1 MAARYPA
8 ARPAATAVYYL
19 AMAWAH
25 RLAVAIAVTLLCSCA
40 PRHVAAPAAGGFTAP
55 TLPEA
60 TASPVTVEVRT
71 DVAPLVALIKAA
83 APRPLAAGDRVV
95 PVVNRSV
102 AKLNAHVRYEVLLA
116 DVALKLDGAAVTAEA
131 TIDFRLNVQA
141 RGRGLGGLIR
151 VSAGVTSCGYG
162 ESMARVR
169 FSLAGRLR
177 LAPGPT
183 LRFVPGGWR
192 TQWLRPCR
200 LGMGLRLDQLLRLSA
215 IQGRVND
222 AITAALAAAPKRLDL
237 AGRLDRLQKRLAG
250 SHRIATGTWLF
261 IRPERSNIVAVSGR
275 GSVLGVRVR
284 TVARLHI
291 RTSVSYTALTARLRA
306 RFRDRVAHAPWT
318 ITGVRSYTGGGRLV
332 VAVTLSSPVATTV
345 YFVGQPQYTPD
356 LGALTMRDGKLSR
369 ASVAV
374 LGSHAAALQSAL
386 RDATQLRLA
395 HADPLAGRPLD
406 VGSDAKLSLA
416 GVSAGASNIALTRA
430 GVVVT
435 TALAPSR

>member
-19 AMAWAH
+19 AMARAH
-25 RLAVAIAVTLLCSCA
+25 RLAVAIAVTGLCSCGPKHVTA
-40 PRHVAAPAAGGFTAP
+40 PVAGGFTAP
-55 TLPEA
+55 TLPET

-102 AKLNAHVRYEVLLA
+102 AKLNAHVRYEVRLA
-116 DVALKLDGAAVTAEA
+116 DVALQLNGAAATAEA

-141 RGRGLGGLIR
+141 RGRGLGGLIS

-162 ESMARVR
+162 EPMPRVR

-183 LRFVPGGWR
+183 LRFLPGGWR

-200 LGMGLRLDQLLRLSA
+200 LGMGLRLDQLLQLSA
-215 IQGRVND
+215 IRRRVND

-250 SHRIATGTWLF
+250 SHRIAVGTWLF
-261 IRPERSNIVAVSGR
+261 VRPERSDIVAINGR

-284 TVARLHI
+284 SLARLHL
-291 RTSVSYTALTARLRA
+291 RTSVSYAEVAARLRERYRG
-306 RFRDRVAHAPWT
+306 RFAHKPWT
-318 ITGVRSYTGGGRLV
+318 VTGVRSYAGGGRLV
-332 VAVTLSSPVATTV
+332 IALTLSSPVATTV
-345 YFVGQPQYTPD
+345 YFVGQPRYAPD
-356 LGALTMRDGKLSR
+356 LGALTIRDGALTR
-369 ASVAV
+369 ASAAV
-374 LGSHAAALQSAL
+374 LGSRAAALQAAL

-395 HADPLAGRPLD
+395 HAHHALEL
-406 VGSDAKLSLA
+406 GSDATLNLA
-416 GVSAGASNIALTRA
+416 GVSAGASNIALTRE